1 MKLLSRS
8 EEILLLAI
16 WKLEGNAY
24 GVTIREIVSQM
35 TGQDWTLGAI
45 YVPLD
50 KLTRKE
56 YVKKSM
62 SNPTGER
69 GGRSKCLYE
78 VSDDGKKAL
87 KEIREVQDSLWKDV
101 SNIAFDR
108 SF

>member
-16 WKLEGNAY
+16 WKLQGNAY
-24 GVTIREIVSQM
+24 GVTIRELVSQM

-56 YVKKSM
+56 YVKKFM

-78 VSDDGKKAL
+78 VSEDGKNAL
-87 KEIREVQDSLWKDV
+87 KEIREVQDSIWKDV
-101 SNIAFDR
+101 KDIALDR
-108 SF
+108 NM

>member
-56 YVKKSM
+56 YVKKTM

-78 VSDDGKKAL
+78 VSEDGKKAL
-87 KEIREVQDSLWKDV
+87 KEIREVQESLWKDV

-108 SF
+108 NF

>member
-16 WKLEGNAY
+16 WKLQGNAY

-78 VSDDGKKAL
+78 VSEDGKKAL
-87 KEIREVQDSLWKDV
+87 KEIREVQESLWKDV
-101 SNIAFDR
+101 TDIAFDR
-108 SF
+108 NF

>member
-16 WKLEGNAY
+16 WKLQGNAY
-24 GVTIREIVSQM
+24 GVTIRELVSQM

-78 VSDDGKKAL
+78 VSEDGKKAL
-87 KEIREVQDSLWKDV
+87 KEIREVQDSIWKDV
-101 SNIAFDR
+101 SNIALDR
-108 SF
+108 KF